1 MTATTV
7 RRPGPTVFTLC
18 LIYLSWLYST
28 DAETR
33 ASFARLILTHD
44 RGRRE
49 AGIPGIG
56 G

>member
-1 MTATTV
+1 MTSTTV

-18 LIYLSWLYST
+18 LICLSWLYST
-28 DAETR
+28 DLASRE
-33 ASFARLILTHD
+33 SFAKLIRKRD
-44 RGRRE
+44 RERRD